1 MRKTLTTLAFL
12 LALPARAALADDGCS
27 APMADWQPREAVQR
41 LAATQ
46 GWRLE
51 RLRVHD
57 GCYVIDAT
65 DSTGARIRLRL
76 DPATLAPPAQGGAD
90 DHDD

>member
-12 LALPARAALADDGCS
+12 LALPAGAASADDGCA
-27 APMADWQPREAVQR
+27 APMAEWRPREAVQR
-41 LAATQ
+41 LATRE
-46 GWRLE
+46 GWRLD

-65 DSTGARIRLRL
+65 DPTGARIRLRL
-76 DPATLAPPAQGGAD
+76 DPATLAPAAPDGAD
-90 DHDD
+90 DHDE